1 MAIRI
6 SGLSSG
12 LDTESLV
19 SELVSA
25 YSIKKDNYV
34 KAQTK
39 LGWKQDAWKALNK
52 KVYSL
57 YSNISSMRYSS
68 AYSLKKTTVS
78 DATKATVTAASNAVN
93 GTQRLK
99 ITSLAAAGYLTGGQL
114 RKTDGSTSGITSST
128 KLSDLKG
135 KAGGE
140 TSYGLGSGENGTINV
155 NGKEISLSGDDTV
168 GSVVNKLKDAGVNA
182 SYDEKNNRIF
192 VSSKNSGTAN
202 EFTLTASNDKGAM
215 ALQSLG
221 LMVSSNSAT
230 AANRALKDAY
240 TTNGSVDYGNI
251 ARALEEGKLGLSSY
265 NSADYIQN
273 VKAYNYAKEIAGGST
288 ASLDGYN
295 SYLEAK
301 NRMAAVSPNFNA
313 SAYKSLSDLQENNPE
328 ALNLYFDTTTGSSLT
343 KEEWDNLSEEQKN
356 QTKDDGTAKYKTGT
370 AWLTEQEDLLTDKYA
385 SIEDYEADRAAIA
398 AYEKAHDADDRAALS
413 KVKTAY
419 AEDNTMASQLTYVE
433 DDSNNFL
440 NAAAQAFGEKVS
452 AAVAAIDGEG
462 FYGTSDGATRVDAT
476 DATIYL
482 NGAEF
487 TSNSNTFNINGL
499 TINAA
504 ATTGT
509 TFENAEEISITT
521 NTDSQAI
528 YDKVKDFLSQYNE
541 LVNEMSSLYNAAS
554 AKGYEPLTKDEKAAL
569 TDTQVEEWED
579 KVKSA
584 LLRRDGTLDGILSSM
599 TSSMH
604 KTYMMGY
611 NANGSHIT
619 LTAQK
624 DGTYKGN
631 DNMSY
636 TLKEKSNGN
645 YTFLAS
651 DGKTEIS
658 AKNYA
663 WSTFGINTLGI
674 LNSEANQQ
682 HAYHIDGDADDT
694 NTNGNRDKLMAAI
707 NNDPDAVIDFL
718 KNATSSLYDSIN
730 KKMSSTS
737 MRTAYTVY
745 NDKQMAKEYSDYST
759 TIKRWED
766 KVAKIEDSYYKKFAA
781 MEKALTTL
789 QGNQSAMGGLFG

>member
-68 AYSLKKTTVS
+68 AYSLKKTSVS
-78 DATKATVTAASNAVN
+78 DATKASVTASSNAVN

-114 RKTDGSTSGITSST
+114 KKGAAGDTTAVTSST
-128 KLSDLKG
+128 KLSELKG
-135 KAGGE
+135 NGF
-140 TSYGLGSGENGTINV
+140 GLTSGESGTINV
-155 NGKEISLSGDDTV
+155 NGKEISVSGDDTV
-168 GSVVNKLKDAGVNA
+168 NTVVNRLKDAGVNA

-192 VSSKNSGTAN
+192 VSSKNSGTDN
-202 EFTLTASNDKGAM
+202 EFTLTASNENGAK

-221 LMVSSNSAT
+221 LMTASKSAQ
-230 AANRALKDAY
+230 AANQALVNKYVTGDEVNLDAIKQDITSKALTASSY
-240 TTNGSVDYGNI
+240 GNSDYVKNLKAYGYATSEDKASILADYDTYLAQKTKLDSVDS
-251 ARALEEGKLGLSSY
+251 KF
-265 NSADYIQN
+265 
-273 VKAYNYAKEIAGGST
+273 
-288 ASLDGYN
+288 SLT
-295 SYLEAK
+295 
-301 NRMAAVSPNFNA
+301 
-313 SAYKSLSDLQENNPE
+313 AYKSLKEQSAEDLANH
-328 ALNLYFDTTTGSSLT
+328 YFDKSTGTSVTEEEYNALT
-343 KEEWDNLSEEQKN
+343 DEDK
-356 QTKDDGTAKYKTGT
+356 AKYTLGT
-370 AWLTEQEDLLTDKYA
+370 AWLSEQQGYLTSAGYSNA
-385 SIEDYEADRAAIA
+385 EDYEADLNAKKT
-398 AYEKAHDADDRAALS
+398 YEASHDANDRAALDM
-413 KVKTAY
+413 VKNS
-419 AEDNTMASQLTYVE
+419 DNADTY
-433 DDSNNFL
+433 L
-440 NAAAQAFGEKVS
+440 NAAATAYSDKVKEAQAALKGTGLY
-452 AAVAAIDGEG
+452 AASE
-462 FYGTSDGATRVDAT
+462 GATRVDAT

-509 TFENAEEISITT
+509 TVENAEEISITT